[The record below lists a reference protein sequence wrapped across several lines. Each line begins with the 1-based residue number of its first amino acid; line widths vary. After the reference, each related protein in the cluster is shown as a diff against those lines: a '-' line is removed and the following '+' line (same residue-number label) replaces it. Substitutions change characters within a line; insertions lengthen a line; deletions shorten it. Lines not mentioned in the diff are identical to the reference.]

1 MKKGKECHNV
11 CLTVYLVLV
20 ALYFS
25 LSLKRCT
32 VTVVMY
38 ITNVGMYNC
47 VVMSTTV
54 KVDTFT
60 SRIINGCI
68 LLGRERERVRVAYL
82 P

>member
-1 MKKGKECHNV
+1 MSQL

-38 ITNVGMYNC
+38 RTNVGMYSC
-47 VVMSTTV
+47 AVMSTTV

-60 SRIINGCI
+60 SRIFNGCI
-68 LLGRERERVRVAYL
+68 LLGRERERE
-82 P
+82 